1 MTHNLE
7 RLRNALVNIGVACV
21 VGGLAQAVFARGSL
35 VGAIWVTALGI
46 VLIYASICER
56 RPT

>member
-21 VGGLAQAVFARGSL
+21 VGGLAQGFLRRAVWWAPS
-35 VGAIWVTALGI
+35 W
-46 VLIYASICER
+46 
-56 RPT
+56 